1 MRSILFSALSAEKRI
16 YFLCVLCGSAINFI
30 EKRCMDKKNKE
41 NTEYLSG
48 FIAIIGPP
56 NVGKSTLL
64 NRLMGKKISIVSPKP
79 QTTRNRIVGIHHGE
93 GFQIAFLD
101 TPGIHKT
108 RTTLHNSMVSSA
120 RDALSQVDVLILVI
134 EMSRPDNQEIS
145 SILKTIKRTRK
156 PVMLVIN
163 KIDQGPKK
171 ALLPI
176 IDSYSGRYSFEVI
189 IPVSALNGDGIDI
202 LLEELKKRIKPG
214 PQFYP
219 EDMTTDQSETFL
231 VSEVIREKIYLHTG
245 GDIPYS
251 SAVTVE
257 KMEVNPENN
266 ILSISAIIHV
276 ESESQKSIMIGRG
289 GKKVRDI
296 GRASRLELEKMF
308 GKRIFLELFVRVE
321 KNWSRDP
328 KALQRLGY

>member
-1 MRSILFSALSAEKRI
+1 MNNA
-16 YFLCVLCGSAINFI
+16 GS
-30 EKRCMDKKNKE
+30 DNK
-41 NTEYLSG
+41 EYLSG
-48 FIAIIGPP
+48 FIAIVGPP

-64 NRLMGKKISIVSPKP
+64 NRLMGKKVAIVSPKP
-79 QTTRNRIVGIHHGE
+79 QTTRNRIIGIYHGE

-101 TPGIHKT
+101 TPGIHRT
-108 RTTLHNSMVSSA
+108 RTPLHNSMVSSA
-120 RDALSQVDVLILVI
+120 RDALLQVDILILVI
-134 EMSRPDNQEIS
+134 EMSRPDDPEIS

-156 PVMLVIN
+156 PVILVIN
-163 KIDQGPKK
+163 KIDKGPKED
-171 ALLPI
+171 LLPI
-176 IDSYSGRYSFEVI
+176 MDSYSRRYSLDVI

-202 LLEELKKRIKPG
+202 LLEQLKKMIRPG
-214 PQFYP
+214 PQFFP
-219 EDMTTDQSETFL
+219 EDMTMDQSEKFF

-245 GDIPYS
+245 KDIPYS

-257 KMEVNPENN
+257 KIEVNPESS

-328 KALQRLGY
+328 KALQKLGY

>member
-1 MRSILFSALSAEKRI
+1 MNISRTT
-16 YFLCVLCGSAINFI
+16 
-30 EKRCMDKKNKE
+30 NKDF
-41 NTEYLSG
+41 LSG
-48 FIAIIGPP
+48 FIGIVGPP

-64 NRLMGKKISIVSPKP
+64 NRLMGKKVAIVSPKP
-79 QTTRNRIVGIHHGE
+79 QTTRNRIIGIYHGE

-101 TPGIHKT
+101 TPGIHRT
-108 RTTLHNSMVSSA
+108 RTPLHNSMVSSA
-120 RDALSQVDVLILVI
+120 RDALLQVDILILVI
-134 EMSRPDNQEIS
+134 EMSRPDDPEIS

-156 PVMLVIN
+156 PVILVIN
-163 KIDQGPKK
+163 KIDKGPKED
-171 ALLPI
+171 LLPI
-176 IDSYSGRYSFEVI
+176 MDSYSRRYSLDVI

-202 LLEELKKRIKPG
+202 LLEQLKKMIRPG
-214 PQFYP
+214 PQFFP
-219 EDMTTDQSETFL
+219 EDMTMDQSEKFF

-245 GDIPYS
+245 KDIPYS

-257 KMEVNPENN
+257 KIEVNPESS

-296 GRASRLELEKMF
+296 GKASRLELEEIF
-308 GKRIFLELFVRVE
+308 GKRIFLELFIRVE

-328 KALQRLGY
+328 KALQKLGY

>member
-1 MRSILFSALSAEKRI
+1 
-16 YFLCVLCGSAINFI
+16 
-30 EKRCMDKKNKE
+30 
-41 NTEYLSG
+41 
-48 FIAIIGPP
+48 
-56 NVGKSTLL
+56 
-64 NRLMGKKISIVSPKP
+64 
-79 QTTRNRIVGIHHGE
+79 
-93 GFQIAFLD
+93 
-101 TPGIHKT
+101 
-108 RTTLHNSMVSSA
+108 MVSSA
-120 RDALSQVDVLILVI
+120 RDALSQVDILVLVI
-134 EMSRPDNQEIS
+134 EMSRPDDQEIS

-156 PVMLVIN
+156 PVILVIN
-163 KIDQGPKK
+163 KVDQGPKK

-176 IDSYSGRYSFEVI
+176 IDSYSRRYSFEVI

-202 LLEELKKRIKPG
+202 LVEELKKRIKPG

-219 EDMTTDQSETFL
+219 EDMITDQSETFL

-245 GDIPYS
+245 KDIPYS

-257 KMEVNPENN
+257 SMEDNPENG

-276 ESESQKSIMIGRG
+276 ESESQKSIMIGQG

-296 GRASRLELEKMF
+296 GRASRLELEKIF

-328 KALQRLGY
+328 KALQKLGY

>member
-1 MRSILFSALSAEKRI
+1 MNISRTT
-16 YFLCVLCGSAINFI
+16 
-30 EKRCMDKKNKE
+30 NKDF
-41 NTEYLSG
+41 LSG
-48 FIAIIGPP
+48 FIGIVGPP

-64 NRLMGKKISIVSPKP
+64 NRLMGKKVAIVSPKP
-79 QTTRNRIVGIHHGE
+79 QTTRNRIIGIYHGE

-108 RTTLHNSMVSSA
+108 RTPLHNSMVSSA
-120 RDALSQVDVLILVI
+120 RDALLQVDILILVI
-134 EMSRPDNQEIS
+134 EISRPDDPEIS

-156 PVMLVIN
+156 PVILVIN
-163 KIDQGPKK
+163 KIDKGPKED
-171 ALLPI
+171 LLPI
-176 IDSYSGRYSFEVI
+176 MDSYSRRYSLDVI

-202 LLEELKKRIKPG
+202 LLEQLKKMIRPG
-214 PQFYP
+214 PQFFP
-219 EDMTTDQSETFL
+219 EDMTMDQSEAFF

-245 GDIPYS
+245 KDIPYS

-257 KMEVNPENN
+257 KIEVNPESS

-296 GRASRLELEKMF
+296 GKASRLELEEIF
-308 GKRIFLELFVRVE
+308 GKRIFLELFIRVE

-328 KALQRLGY
+328 KALQKLGY